1 VGVFAVAIGTWLPW
15 IRPNPDHGGFITGA
29 LYPASISGTRT
40 IGVVLVYGAIFLGA
54 LGTVESRIRSRSAR
68 ILGALA
74 IGISLWYGL
83 RFPPIGIERGRVVTV
98 GVYLIATGGVLLLG
112 SSARR

>member
-1 VGVFAVAIGTWLPW
+1 VDPAES
-15 IRPNPDHGGFITGA
+15 RSRGFITGA

-40 IGVVLVYGAIFLGA
+40 IGVVLVYGAIAVAGALFLGA

-98 GVYLIATGGVLLLG
+98 GVYLVAAGGVLLLG